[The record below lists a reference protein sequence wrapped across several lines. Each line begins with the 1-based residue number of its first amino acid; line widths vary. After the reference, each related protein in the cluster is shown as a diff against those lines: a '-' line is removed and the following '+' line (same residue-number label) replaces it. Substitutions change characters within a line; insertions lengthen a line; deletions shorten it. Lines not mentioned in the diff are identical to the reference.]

1 MIDETN
7 LHTVP
12 GGDERVLYDD
22 AGNTYYKDDK
32 KGIIPWAELVES
44 NRENSVRSLLDL
56 NLEDVGK
63 IVYVRVTETGYQRII
78 GSERSGKAVSGQSWE
93 DLSPGL
99 SKRRAAD
106 LAGGGSLVPTENL
119 EVQEPEAIEIG
130 WYQDPDGNLYQ
141 YDGDKWV
148 DGNVSVELKKQLEY
162 LG

>member
-32 KGIIPWAELVES
+32 KGIIPWAELVEG
-44 NRENSVRSLLDL
+44 NTENSIRSLLDL

-63 IVYVRVTETGYQRII
+63 IVYVRVTETGYQRIL
-78 GSERSGKAVSGQSWE
+78 GAEAAGRPTHGQSWE
-93 DLSPGL
+93 DLAPGL
-99 SKRRAAD
+99 SRNRAAD
-106 LAGGGSLVPTENL
+106 LAGRESLAPTEKL

-130 WYQDPDGNLYQ
+130 WYQDSDGNLYQ

-148 DGNVSVELKKQLEY
+148 DGNVSETLKKVLEY

>member
-1 MIDETN
+1 MIDEID
-7 LHTVP
+7 LHIVP

-32 KGIIPWAELVES
+32 KGIIPWAELVEG
-44 NRENSVRSLLDL
+44 NTENSIRSLLGL

-63 IVYVRVTETGYQRII
+63 IVYVRVTETGYQRIL
-78 GSERSGKAVSGQSWE
+78 GAEAAGRPTHGQSWE
-93 DLSPGL
+93 DLAPGL
-99 SKRRAAD
+99 SRNRAAD
-106 LAGGGSLVPTENL
+106 LAGRESLAPTEKL

-148 DGNVSVELKKQLEY
+148 DGYVSDALKKELEY

>member
-1 MIDETN
+1 MIDETK
-7 LHTVP
+7 LQSVP

-56 NLEDVGK
+56 TLEDVGK

-78 GSERSGKAVSGQSWE
+78 GAERSGKAVSGQTWE

-106 LAGGGSLVPTENL
+106 LAGGVSLVSTENL

-148 DGNVSVELKKQLEY
+148 DGYVSVELKKQLEY

>member
-22 AGNTYYKDDK
+22 SGNTYYKDPK
-32 KGIIPWAELVES
+32 KGIIPWAELVED
-44 NRENSVRSLLDL
+44 NLEHSVRSFLDL
-56 NLEDVGK
+56 DLEDVGK

-93 DLSPGL
+93 DLAPEL
-99 SKRRAAD
+99 SKKRASG
-106 LAGGGSLVPTENL
+106 LAAGVSLAPTEIL
-119 EVQEPEAIEIG
+119 AVQEPEAIEIG

-141 YDGDKWV
+141 YNGDKWV
-148 DGNVSVELKKQLEY
+148 DGDVSSNFIKKLEY